1 MEEIL
6 FDYYYGNEAEQFSFY
21 RIPKIMF
28 TDSRFSDLSLEAK
41 LLYGIMLDRMA
52 LSIKNKW
59 LDENDRVYI
68 IFTIQE
74 IMQLMS
80 CAEQKVN
87 KMLIELDV
95 PKGIGLIERKRQGLG
110 KPNII
115 YVKNFIT
122 ESQIKNCENHKSRNV
137 EIANQDLPESQIKK
151 DDNHNSGNAIITS
164 PDLRKSQTN
173 NTDINKT
180 DYSDTDT
187 SFLHSR
193 HPPRQNALADYM
205 NERKNYRQMIADNI
219 EFDIL
224 KQRFPEAQLNEI
236 VEIMT
241 EAVCST
247 KATLRV
253 GQEEKPQVV
262 VKAQL
267 LKLTSAHIEC
277 VFECLS
283 KNTTEIVNLES
294 YMLTVLYKSY
304 YMIDHRYQTWVNHDL
319 YG

>member
-1 MEEIL
+1 MTKDL
-6 FDYYYGNEAEQFSFY
+6 KLDYHYAERAEQYSFY
-21 RIPKIMF
+21 RMPKILF
-28 TDSRFSDLSLEAK
+28 TDERFKGLSTEAK
-41 LLYGIMLDRMA
+41 VLYGLMLDRMA
-52 LSIKNKW
+52 LSVKHQW
-59 LDENDRVYI
+59 YDENQRVYI
-68 IFTIQE
+68 YYSLEDTIS
-74 IMQLMS
+74 QLN
-80 CAEQKVN
+80 CGKDKGVKLFA
-87 KMLIELDV
+87 ELDTE
-95 PKGIGLIERKRQGLG
+95 KGYGLIERRKQGQG
-110 KPNII
+110 KPAII
-115 YVKNFIT
+115 YVKELFGNPEVLT
-122 ESQIKNCENHKSRNV
+122 SETPKSALLENRG
-137 EIANQDLPESQIKK
+137 QDFGKAE
-151 DDNHNSGNAIITS
+151 A
-164 PDLRKSQTN
+164 N
-173 NTDINKT
+173 NTDNNKT

-193 HPPRQNALADYM
+193 HPPRQSALSDYM
-205 NERKNYRQMIADNI
+205 NERKNYKKMIADNI

-224 KQRFPEAQLNEI
+224 KQCFPEAQLNEI

-253 GQEEKPQVV
+253 GQEEKPQPV

-283 KNTTEIVNLES
+283 KNTSEIFNLES
-294 YMLTVLYKSY
+294 YLLTVLYKSY

>member
-1 MEEIL
+1 ML

-21 RIPKIMF
+21 RIPKVMF
-28 TDSRFSDLSLEAK
+28 TDSCFSSLSLEAK

-52 LSIKNKW
+52 LSIKNRW
-59 LDENDRVYI
+59 LDESDRVYI

-87 KMLIELDV
+87 KLLVELDA

-122 ESQIKNCENHKSRNV
+122 ESQIQNCENHNSRNA
-137 EIANQDLPESQIKK
+137 EIANLDLPESQFKK
-151 DDNHNSGNAIITS
+151 SDNHNSGNAIITS
-164 PDLRKSQTN
+164 PELRKSQTN

-180 DYSDTDT
+180 DYNDTDT
-187 SFLHSR
+187 SFIPSR
-193 HPPRQNALADYM
+193 HPPRQNNLADYV

-247 KATLRV
+247 KPTLRV
-253 GQEEKPQVV
+253 GQEEKPQAV

-267 LKLTSAHIEC
+267 LKLNSSHIEC

-294 YMLTVLYKSY
+294 YLLTVLYKSY
-304 YMIDHRYQTWVNHDL
+304 YMIDHRYQTWVKHDL